1 MGRALEAE
9 AGERVPR
16 IIVVDDDAE
25 IRDLTSRSLGPHGFA
40 VTTVADGKALRR
52 ALADGACDLI
62 VLDLMLPGE
71 SGLDICR
78 EIRTG
83 LDVPIIMLT
92 ALGEESD
99 RVVGL
104 EMGAD
109 DYLAKPFSTR
119 ELVARIRAVL
129 RRSAGGPAAARSGDY
144 RFAGW
149 TLEAVRRRLV
159 SADGTVIRLTGAEF
173 DLLLAFLDHAQEV
186 LSRDQLSEITKGR
199 SPHVFDRSIDVL
211 IGRLRRKLEPD
222 PREPTLL
229 QTVRSGGYVL
239 SVAVE
244 RR

>member
-1 MGRALEAE
+1 MGESSTSDGIDLS
-9 AGERVPR
+9 PR
-16 IIVVDDDAE
+16 IVIVDDDAE
-25 IRDLTSRSLGPHGFA
+25 IRDLTSRSLTQHGFSVSA
-40 VTTVADGKALRR
+40 VADGKALRR
-52 ALADGACDLI
+52 ILADEPCDLI

-78 EIRTG
+78 EIRG
-83 LDVPIIMLT
+83 VLNVPIIMLT

-129 RRSAGGPAAARSGDY
+129 RRAAGSATGKGDY
-144 RFAGW
+144 RFGGW

-159 SADGTVIRLTGAEF
+159 SSDGTIVRLTGAEF
-173 DLLLAFLDHAQEV
+173 DLLLAFLEHAQEV
-186 LSRDQLSEITKGR
+186 LSREQLSEIIKGR

-211 IGRLRRKLEPD
+211 IVRLRRKLEPD

>member
-1 MGRALEAE
+1 MNESGTVNPGGGL
-9 AGERVPR
+9 PR
-16 IIVVDDDAE
+16 IVVVDDDAE
-25 IRDLTSRSLGPHGFA
+25 IRALTSRSLSQHGFS
-40 VTTVADGKALRR
+40 VTTVADGGALRR
-52 ALADGACDLI
+52 VLGEEACDLI

-78 EIRTG
+78 EIRGG
-83 LDVPIIMLT
+83 LNVPIIMLT

-129 RRSAGGPAAARSGDY
+129 RRTTGSAAAGTGDY
-144 RFAGW
+144 RFGGW
-149 TLEAVRRRLV
+149 TLEVVRRRLM
-159 SADGTVIRLTGAEF
+159 SPDGTVVRLTGAEF
-173 DLLLAFLDHAQEV
+173 DLLLAFLDHAQAV
-186 LSRDQLSEITKGR
+186 LSRDQLSEITRGR
-199 SPHVFDRSIDVL
+199 SPHLFDRSIDVL

-229 QTVRSGGYVL
+229 QTVRNGGYVL
-239 SVAVE
+239 SAAVE
-244 RR
+244 RG

>member
-1 MGRALEAE
+1 MGGALKTAE
-9 AGERVPR
+9 NDHAPR

-25 IRDLTSRSLGPHGFA
+25 IRDLICRSLRPHGFSVA
-40 VTTVADGKALRR
+40 AVADGKALRQI
-52 ALADGACDLI
+52 LSVEPCDLI

-78 EIRTG
+78 EIG
-83 LDVPIIMLT
+83 LNIPIIMLT

-104 EMGAD
+104 EVGAD
-109 DYLAKPFSTR
+109 DYLAKPFGTR

-129 RRSAGGPAAARSGDY
+129 RRAGGGRAAARTGDF
-144 RFAGW
+144 RFGGW
-149 TLEAVRRRLV
+149 TLEVVRRRLI
-159 SADGTVIRLTGAEF
+159 SPDGTVIRLTGAEF
-173 DLLLAFLDHAQEV
+173 DLLLAFLEHAQEV

-199 SPHVFDRSIDVL
+199 LPNVFDRSIDVL

-239 SVAVE
+239 SVVVE